1 MDIETVTRIF
11 MWCTVFNAGL
21 LVLTSVMC
29 IYAGDWV
36 YGMHSKFFSI
46 SRETFNV
53 AIYSFIGL
61 YKILVIVFNVI
72 PYVVLLIV
80 G

>member
-1 MDIETVTRIF
+1 MDVGTLTTIF
-11 MWCTVFNAGL
+11 MWCTILNVGL
-21 LVLTSVMC
+21 LVVSSLICVC
-29 IYAGDWV
+29 AGDWA
-36 YGMHSKFFSI
+36 YRMHSKWFSI

-61 YKILVIVFNVI
+61 YKVLVLVFNVI
-72 PYVVLLIV
+72 PYVALLIV